1 LFYTPRLLGRNQLS
15 QGGILAEALRQQL
28 AALISRRSPST
39 APRSERYAATT
50 AAVRQQLGPA
60 DRLAFDQALASV
72 GSRRH
77 AADPEALART
87 TFDGMAGAE
96 IAEDYRRRQR

>member
-1 LFYTPRLLGRNQLS
+1 
-15 QGGILAEALRQQL
+15 
-28 AALISRRSPST
+28 
-39 APRSERYAATT
+39 
-50 AAVRQQLGPA
+50 
-60 DRLAFDQALASV
+60 V

-96 IAEDYRRRQR
+96 IAADYRRRQR